1 MENKIETTNKVIADF
16 REILDKRGI
25 SYELNQNDGNMIRF
39 RTQLPNFEGVT
50 PYVIIHFNEDNG
62 ALSLA
67 LSGIATFVQTGL
79 ELYKLVNEFNADPAN
94 FACKMFVEPE
104 GHIDV
109 LTNAIIK
116 KDDACALIEEYL
128 KIDILATDKYY
139 GRISEII
146 ANSDKN

>member
-1 MENKIETTNKVIADF
+1 MENNIEITNKAIAAF

-25 SYELNQNDGNMIRF
+25 SYDLNQNDGNMIRF

-67 LSGIATFVQTGL
+67 LSGIATFTKGGPD
-79 ELYKLVNEFNADPAN
+79 LYAVLNDFNADPGN
-94 FACKMFVEPE
+94 FGCKMFVETD
-104 GHIDV
+104 GHLIV

-116 KDDACALIEEYL
+116 SGNVCDLIEEYL
-128 KIDILATDKYY
+128 KINILATDKFYS
-139 GRISEII
+139 RISEII
-146 ANSDKN
+146 ENGNKD

>member
-1 MENKIETTNKVIADF
+1 MENNIEITNKAIAAF

-25 SYELNQNDGNMIRF
+25 SYDLNQNDGNMIRF

-50 PYVIIHFNEDNG
+50 PYVIIHFNEENG

-67 LSGIATFVQTGL
+67 LTGIITCTPTDAEV
-79 ELYKLVNEFNADPAN
+79 YKLVNDFNADPAN
-94 FACKMFVEPE
+94 FASKMFVEPE

-116 KDDACALIEEYL
+116 KDDVCDLIEEYL
-128 KIDILATDKYY
+128 KINILATDKYY
-139 GRISEII
+139 GSLKELI
-146 ANSDKN
+146 AK